1 MNRQR
6 GVWITILCILVIG
19 VSVTKM
25 TRSFIA
31 SGTLETMAA
40 NAVSGE
46 PEEAWTNLTE
56 MASTGQTAT
65 GAPAGRKAPAS
76 GIDGSKEKSGLTEA
90 SETAAA
96 MDEWTAKSLDQA
108 AAPAPAMEGAE
119 AGAAPAAE
127 APAENTASAGEA
139 SSENPEDK
147 AAPKIIMYQA
157 ARDSKNEPDSAAGS
171 DSAADEALQET
182 VKSPLDP
189 AGPGYYPTAA
199 ETGNETEETTSP
211 AKEYEDRLDQTASQ
225 ITQYRSA
232 RNDATANSMYM
243 AAEYEWG
250 LWDNELNTLY
260 SMLRVRMNEEEAENL
275 KQEELSWLKER
286 DAAAEK
292 AASKTNSQM
301 SRNTA
306 YLEASARETK
316 DRCYKLLEEYGE
328 ILEREEYTTLKK
340 VEER

>member
-31 SGTLETMAA
+31 SGTLETIAA

-46 PEEAWTNLTE
+46 PEEAGTNLTE
-56 MASTGQTAT
+56 IASTGQTAT

-76 GIDGSKEKSGLTEA
+76 GIDGSKEKSDLTEA

-96 MDEWTAKSLDQA
+96 RDKQKAKSLDQA
-108 AAPAPAMEGAE
+108 AAPAMEGAE

-139 SSENPEDK
+139 SSENSEDK
-147 AAPKIIMYQA
+147 AAPKIVMYQA
-157 ARDSKNEPDSAAGS
+157 ARDSKNESDSAAGS
-171 DSAADEALQET
+171 GSAADEALQET

-199 ETGNETEETTSP
+199 ETGNETEETASP

-260 SMLRVRMNEEEAENL
+260 SMLRVRMNEEEAEKL